1 MRKQRQVCS
10 FCRKRD
16 GIKASIPEA
25 VCELRDSACL
35 CEVCIQEAEQV
46 LGLLRLPPSK
56 VNPKE
61 TQ

>member
-16 GIKASIPEA
+16 GVEGSIPEA

-46 LGLLRLPPSK
+46 LGK
-56 VNPKE
+56 VILSRTLIQFDKMA
-61 TQ
+61 